1 MSFDGLFTRAMA
13 GELASRLEGGRITKI
28 YQPVNNEIVLLVR
41 AKGENHRLLVSAHP
55 NYARVQITKETA
67 ENPAEPPM
75 FCMVLRKHLEGA
87 VIEKISQ
94 AGIDR
99 IIIIEAKG
107 RNELGDLS
115 YKRLI
120 VEIMGKHSNI
130 ILVDKEK
137 GTIIDSI
144 KHVSPAVNRYRAVL
158 PGHEYIPPPPQD
170 KMDPF
175 LAGEEDVL
183 RKIDFNSGKLD
194 KQLVANF
201 SGISPLFA
209 KEVLHQAG
217 IANRITLPKTFLK
230 LVDKVRSGNYEPA
243 LTKSENKEAFYLFP
257 LGHLQGETQTFS
269 SLSDLLDRFYFGKA
283 DRDRVKQMARDLE
296 KFILNE
302 KAKNEKKM
310 EKLRQTLKEA
320 ENSDYFRLCGELLTA
335 NLFRVKKGMKEITVE
350 NYYDDSGATITIPLD
365 PQKGPAENSQWYF
378 SKYQKAKNALVAV
391 KEQMEKTAEEITYFE
406 TLQQQIESASPE
418 DIEEIREELI
428 EGGYLRERQR
438 KNNKRRKPEKPK
450 LERYVSSDGTE
461 ILVGKNNKQNDF
473 LTNKLAAKDDWWL
486 HVKDI
491 PGSHV
496 VIRSKDPSPQT
507 IKEAAVLAAYYS
519 KARDSSSV
527 PVDYTRI
534 RYVKKPAGAKP
545 GFVIYERQQT
555 VYVTPDKETV
565 LKLKA

>member
-320 ENSDYFRLCGELLTA
+320 ENSDYFRLCGELLTV

>member
-1 MSFDGLFTRAMA
+1 M
-13 GELASRLEGGRITKI
+13 
-28 YQPVNNEIVLLVR
+28 
-41 AKGENHRLLVSAHP
+41 
-55 NYARVQITKETA
+55 
-67 ENPAEPPM
+67 
-75 FCMVLRKHLEGA
+75 EGA
-87 VIEKISQ
+87 IEKISQ

-365 PQKGPAENSQWYF
+365 PQKA
-378 SKYQKAKNALVAV
+378 
-391 KEQMEKTAEEITYFE
+391 
-406 TLQQQIESASPE
+406 
-418 DIEEIREELI
+418 
-428 EGGYLRERQR
+428 
-438 KNNKRRKPEKPK
+438 RRK
-450 LERYVSSDGTE
+450 
-461 ILVGKNNKQNDF
+461 Q
-473 LTNKLAAKDDWWL
+473 
-486 HVKDI
+486 
-491 PGSHV
+491 
-496 VIRSKDPSPQT
+496 
-507 IKEAAVLAAYYS
+507 
-519 KARDSSSV
+519 
-527 PVDYTRI
+527 
-534 RYVKKPAGAKP
+534 
-545 GFVIYERQQT
+545 
-555 VYVTPDKETV
+555 
-565 LKLKA
+565 